1 MDYDL
6 IPLLSL
12 LEKYSESEVV
22 AKLQEFHCSRDEDR
36 ESYLHNKAIP
46 MEKKAMSR
54 TYLAVSKEHRI
65 IGYFSIGMKCMSV
78 PDDIPISRNLRRKMN
93 INDET
98 GIAQMYLLGQLARS
112 DDSESG
118 TGSMLLND
126 ALGIIH
132 KAYITVG
139 CRVVRVDCADDLVQY
154 YENHRFTF
162 INKNEDENL
171 NRLVAL
177 IN

>member
-6 IPLLSL
+6 IPLLTL
-12 LEKYSESEVV
+12 LEKYPESEVI
-22 AKLQEFHCSRDEDR
+22 AKLQDFHCSRDDDR

-54 TYLAVSKEHRI
+54 TYLAVSKEHGI
-65 IGYFSIGMKCMSV
+65 VGYFSIGMKCMGVS
-78 PDDIPISRNLRRKMN
+78 DDVPISRNLRRKMN

-112 DDSESG
+112 DSSESG
-118 TGSMLLND
+118 TGSLLLND

-132 KAYITVG
+132 TA
-139 CRVVRVDCADDLVQY
+139 
-154 YENHRFTF
+154 
-162 INKNEDENL
+162 
-171 NRLVAL
+171 
-177 IN
+177 

>member
-6 IPLLSL
+6 IPLLTL
-12 LEKYSESEVV
+12 LEKYPESEVM
-22 AKLQEFHCSRDEDR
+22 AKLQDFHCSRDDDR

-54 TYLAVSKEHRI
+54 TYLAVSKEHGI
-65 IGYFSIGMKCMSV
+65 VGYFSIGMKCMGV
-78 PDDIPISRNLRRKMN
+78 PDDVPISKNLRRKMN

-112 DDSESG
+112 DSSESG
-118 TGSMLLND
+118 TGSLLLND

-132 KAYITVG
+132 TAYIAVG

-154 YENHRFTF
+154 YESHGFTF

-171 NRLVAL
+171 NRLITL
-177 IN
+177 ID